1 MTLPVERCWHRMH
14 GLSGTQ
20 HDNIMLLQPNW
31 RPKIGVVFPAHEP
44 FCSVLRLSH
53 DRKVSYLQHWSP
65 YSSNAALS
73 WSESENN
80 SPSSGKSQVSL
91 LRLITNKNQQ
101 KKHAVS
107 MSFPFIEKTVRFEE
121 HLSKCHPGNI
131 CLQPYMVAG
140 NL

>member
-20 HDNIMLLQPNW
+20 HDNIILLQPNW

-65 YSSNAALS
+65 YSSNANKKNMPFPCRFRSLKKQYDLKNISQSAIQVTS
-73 WSESENN
+73 AC
-80 SPSSGKSQVSL
+80 SPTWWQEIYEHQHHSGPL
-91 LRLITNKNQQ
+91 
-101 KKHAVS
+101 
-107 MSFPFIEKTVRFEE
+107 FPFSWTYDWGIGIA
-121 HLSKCHPGNI
+121 C
-131 CLQPYMVAG
+131 
-140 NL
+140 